1 MATPF
6 INGPWA
12 VNELQNSFLLLMSD
26 GLYEAYGVYIDS
38 GNPQEVHEGIA
49 SIVMEEMK
57 TKSSIGEVAQATVD
71 RVKWLLKSQRPNAVL
86 DDITLIVNNFNNPLR
101 GGVNEVDTP
110 TNDRRVSGFGG
121 ENGGGEFIPEYDP
134 SWNRDHAPSTESE
147 LMHKME
153 SIKISHGGPS
163 KSDPLVF
170 PAPVEL
176 NEEQKKTGKFIVPYI
191 LFPLSFPYDKGLDE
205 F

>member
-12 VNELQNSFLLLMSD
+12 VNELRNSFLLLMSD

-49 SIVMEEMK
+49 SIVTEEMK
-57 TKSSIGEVAQATVD
+57 TKSSIDKVAQGTVD

-86 DDITLIVNNFNNPLR
+86 DDITLIVNNFNNPLHG

-121 ENGGGEFIPEYDP
+121 ENGGGEFVPEYDP
-134 SWNRDHAPSTESE
+134 SESE
-147 LMHKME
+147 LVHKLV
-153 SIKISHGGPS
+153 SHGGPS